1 MKFTKILCVLLM
13 AIMVS
18 SLFAGCGDSGNSNYI
33 VLEENFGSEEYAIGF
48 RKGDNSFTLKVQSVI
63 DEMIADGKAGEISKT
78 WFGEDKLLKGNNYP
92 GTIEDTGDSSLDD
105 IMSRGKIILGLDVG
119 FKPMG
124 YYDDAGE
131 IIGFDIDLAK
141 EVASRMGV
149 ELVLQPIE
157 WSAKEL
163 ELNNGKIDL
172 IWNGMSVTP
181 ERIESM
187 NISKPYLA
195 NSMVIIT
202 AKDSGIAT
210 KLDLEGKNVGVQA
223 GSSALDAINNDD
235 AAAHESGAA
244 HAHFKIIEFPDN
256 PTAYLDLKAGRID
269 ALVVDEVVGRN
280 LITED

>member
-1 MKFTKILCVLLM
+1 MKFTKILCALLM
-13 AIMVS
+13 AVLVS
-18 SLFAGCGDSGNSNYI
+18 ALFVGCGESKESNYI
-33 VLEENFGSEEYAIGF
+33 VLDENFGSEEYAIGF

-63 DEMIADGKAGEISKT
+63 DEMIADGKAGEISKK
-78 WFGEDKLLKGNNYP
+78 WFGEDNLLKNNNFP

-163 ELNNGKIDL
+163 ELEGGKIDL

-195 NSMVIIT
+195 NRMVIIV
-202 AKDSGIAT
+202 AKDSVIKT
-210 KLDLEGKNVGVQA
+210 KADLAGKTVGVQA
-223 GSSALDAINNDD
+223 GSSALDAINGD
-235 AAAHESGAA
+235 ADGATVA
-244 HAHFKIIEFPDN
+244 TFKDIAEFPDN
-256 PTAYLDLKAGRID
+256 PTAFLDLKAGRID
-269 ALVVDEVVGRN
+269 ALVVDEVVGLN